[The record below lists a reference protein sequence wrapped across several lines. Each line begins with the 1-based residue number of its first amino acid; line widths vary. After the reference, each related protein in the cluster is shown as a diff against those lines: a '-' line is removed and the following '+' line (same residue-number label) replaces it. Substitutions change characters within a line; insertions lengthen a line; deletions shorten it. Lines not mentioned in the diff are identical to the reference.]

1 MAEET
6 EPRRYTVLTVILM
19 LLATVVALGVGFL
32 GFGLWMT
39 NMMTFAGT
47 LDAEPENRLA
57 LAIFLFLSAG
67 PFAAGAGIILG
78 WLSFI
83 FFRAPRTGVKL
94 VFFIPVIWGVALL
107 AYLAIVTTV
116 CGDSFTCGYQP

>member
-1 MAEET
+1 MAEDI
-6 EPRRYTVLTVILM
+6 EPKRYTVLTVILM
-19 LLATVVALGVGFL
+19 LLATVVAAGIGFL

-39 NMMTFAGT
+39 NMMTFAGA
-47 LDAEPENRLA
+47 LDAEPGERLV

-107 AYLAIVTTV
+107 AYIALVTTV
-116 CGDSFTCGYQP
+116 CEGSFTCGLGA

>member
-1 MAEET
+1 MAEQT
-6 EPRRYTVLTVILM
+6 EPTRYTVLTVILM
-19 LLATVVALGVGFL
+19 LLATGVAVVIGFL

-39 NMMTFAGT
+39 NMMTFARG
-47 LDAEPENRLA
+47 LDGEPENRVI

-67 PFAAGAGIILG
+67 PFAAGAGIVLG

-94 VFFIPVIWGVALL
+94 TFFIPVIWGVALL
-107 AYLAIVTTV
+107 AYIAIVTTV
-116 CGDSFTCGYQP
+116 CDGEFTCGYQP

>member
-6 EPRRYTVLTVILM
+6 ESKRYTVLTVILM
-19 LLATVVALGVGFL
+19 LLATVVALGVGFM

-47 LDAEPENRLA
+47 LDGAPENRLA

-107 AYLAIVTTV
+107 AYMAIVTTV
-116 CGDSFTCGYQP
+116 CDGSFTCGYQP

>member
-1 MAEET
+1 MAETT

-19 LLATVVALGVGFL
+19 LLATVAALGIGFL

-39 NMMTFAGT
+39 NIMTFAGT
-47 LDAEPENRLA
+47 LDGEPEDRLA

-67 PFAAGAGIILG
+67 PFAAGAGIVLG

-116 CGDSFTCGYQP
+116 CDGSFTCGYQP

>member
-1 MAEET
+1 MAEDI
-6 EPRRYTVLTVILM
+6 EPKRYTVLTVILM
-19 LLATVVALGVGFL
+19 LLATLVAAGIGFL

-39 NMMTFAGT
+39 NMMTFAGA
-47 LDAEPENRLA
+47 LDAEPGERLV

-107 AYLAIVTTV
+107 AYIALVTTV
-116 CGDSFTCGYQP
+116 CEGSFTCGLGA

>member
-1 MAEET
+1 MAEQT
-6 EPRRYTVLTVILM
+6 EPGRYTVLTVILM
-19 LLATVVALGVGFL
+19 VLATLVALAIGLL
-32 GFGLWMT
+32 GFGLWMST
-39 NMMTFAGT
+39 MMSFARD
-47 LDAEPENRLA
+47 LDADPGDRA
-57 LAIFLFLSAG
+57 AWAAFLFLSAG

-116 CGDSFTCGYQP
+116 CDDSFTCGL